1 MRRSAKL
8 AVAGVAVAAIG
19 WGVWEI
25 AKWGAAIASAPETL
39 GASLA
44 LAAAFP

>member
-1 MRRSAKL
+1 MRRTAKV

-25 AKWGAAIASAPETL
+25 AKWGVAIASAPETL
-39 GASLA
+39 GASLL
-44 LAAAFP
+44 LAAAVP